1 MYSKPWKSCK
11 KEVRKR
17 LGEKSCPVNDDF
29 LSLIWSCLFE
39 FIYSVWQYPFWSRG
53 EKIAMDKNSSAE
65 VLLCGPLYKEVGV
78 NWFIYNFQLKFPLR
92 LRRHFQIYW
101 IHSWYVQICHPF
113 CRTTG
118 NSKRVSS
125 PETNQA
131 LHCTTRNAQAAACPG
146 LISQNGIQTSDGAK
160 RGSEEVDV
168 VHVSSNVDS
177 MARNLDLLSRRE
189 YMKEGMAIQ
198 YSNDVMFRCLLVCW
212 CRSLFVFSM
221 GLDRDIDLPV
231 VISPRV
237 WRDITSEGI
246 FTLCEWFRT
255 IGRNKKTFCRCY
267 GLWQGHECGS
277 LARTDRSVWNCFFA
291 GKSFFPL
298 VDLLQ
303 FIQSMS
309 SDYLLSVHL

>member
-39 FIYSVWQYPFWSRG
+39 FIYSAWQYPFWSRG
-53 EKIAMDKNSSAE
+53 EKMAMDKNSSAE

-101 IHSWYVQICHPF
+101 IHSWYVQICHQF

-177 MARNLDLLSRRE
+177 MARNLDLLSIRE
-189 YMKEGMAIQ
+189 YMKEGMAIIQ

-212 CRSLFVFSM
+212 CRSLFVFPWAETGTLTYQQSLVHVY
-221 GLDRDIDLPV
+221 GG
-231 VISPRV
+231 ISHQRV
-237 WRDITSEGI
+237 SSLCVSDSELSAETKKH
-246 FTLCEWFRT
+246 FADAMVS
-255 IGRNKKTFCRCY
+255 GR
-267 GLWQGHECGS
+267 GM
-277 LARTDRSVWNCFFA
+277 SVA
-291 GKSFFPL
+291 
-298 VDLLQ
+298 
-303 FIQSMS
+303 
-309 SDYLLSVHL
+309 H